1 MGGYIL
7 IFLLFI
13 NILFSANLVSV
24 DFIKDKNR
32 VDIFLALDD
41 KFNGRIINIGLN
53 KFLLTNINSINSFNK
68 KFKNFFIKEI
78 KILPYKNSVLL
89 LLESNFSYLPSAAI
103 SPDKYVIRF
112 RIKSKQNIIKNN
124 KFLDFN
130 LSPLQIFII
139 VYIIVIVLIFLYVFN
154 RYIQKKKEVE
164 IVFRKPIDKKN
175 YLVLIRF
182 KRKYYLVIIGNS
194 IFLLDIFEDNL
205 LGGVNKDEL
214 YQIIKERRKLNK
226 DLEIFKKYIAD

>member
-1 MGGYIL
+1 MGWYIL

-13 NILFSANLVSV
+13 NLLFSANLVNV
-24 DFIKDKNR
+24 DFIKNR
-32 VDIFLALDD
+32 NKLDIFLDLDD
-41 KFNGRIINIGLN
+41 RFNGKIVNIGKN
-53 KFLLTNINSINSFNK
+53 KFLFTNISSINSFNK
-68 KFKNFFIKEI
+68 RFKNFFIKEV
-78 KILPYKNSVLL
+78 KIFPYENNVLL
-89 LLESNFSYLPSAAI
+89 LLESNSSYLPSAAI

-112 RIKSKQNIIKNN
+112 RIKSKQNIVNKN

-130 LSPLQIFII
+130 FSPLQIFII
-139 VYIIVIVLIFLYVFN
+139 VYIIVIILIFLYVFN
-154 RYIQKKKEVE
+154 RYLQKKKEVE

-182 KRKYYLVIIGNS
+182 KNKYYLVIIGNS
-194 IFLLDIFEDNL
+194 IFLLDIFEDNI